1 MPDAAHPIRQELS
14 RIGAFIAAIW
24 AVFLLSL
31 LFPAIDRF
39 GVTPRTLSG
48 LTGVVAMPFLHA
60 DLDHIVGNTVPLF
73 ILLCLLAGSRARSWE
88 IVVDVVLLGGI
99 LLWIFGRS
107 ATHIGASGL
116 IFGLIAFLLVSGL
129 LERRFIP
136 LAAAVAVGFLYGSTL
151 VTGVWPRLGSNIS
164 WDGHLTSAIAGGIV
178 AYVLTRDAATQESS
192 AQRGENAPT
201 ALLESSGRIGD
212 GN

>member
-1 MPDAAHPIRQELS
+1 MPNDSQTIRQELS

-24 AVFLLSL
+24 AVFALSL

-39 GVTPRTLSG
+39 GVTPRTLTG
-48 LTGVVAMPFLHA
+48 LTGIVAMPFLHA

-73 ILLCLLAGSRARSWE
+73 ILLCLLAGSKARSWE
-88 IVVDVVLLGGI
+88 IVVDVVLLGGT
-99 LLWIFGRS
+99 LLWIFGRP

-116 IFGLIAFLLVSGL
+116 IFGLIAFLLVSGF

-136 LAAAVAVGFLYGSTL
+136 LAAALAVGFLYGSTL
-151 VTGVWPRLGSNIS
+151 LSGVWPRLGSNIS

-178 AYVLTRDAATQESS
+178 AYVLTRDAA
-192 AQRGENAPT
+192 AHQRLADKPT
-201 ALLESSGRIGD
+201 ALLESTSHES
-212 GN
+212 